1 MLKTLKKVGNSH
13 ALFLDKAIL
22 ELLKIDADTPLELR
36 IEDGVLIVVPV
47 HDPRKHRQIDKVM
60 EGIRKRYSKSF
71 KKLAE

>member
-22 ELLKIDADTPLELR
+22 ELLKVDTDTPLELR
-36 IEDGVLIVVPV
+36 IEDGILIVVPV
-47 HDPRKHRQIDKVM
+47 HDPRKHREIDKVM
-60 EGIRKRYSKSF
+60 EGIRKRYSKTF